1 MRIEKLHIYGYGKL
15 ENVELSLSMLTVL
28 YGENEAGKST
38 IRSFM
43 KSILFGFPTRGQ
55 RRYEPKEGGKYGG
68 AITVF
73 TEEYGRLKIER
84 LPKTAAGEVTVYFAD
99 GKTGG
104 EDVLKQ
110 LLNGMNEQ
118 LFDSVFSFDMHGL
131 QNIHHIG
138 ENDIGNYLFSAS
150 AVGSDG
156 LLRLEKMLE
165 KEMEQRFKPNGRK
178 PEINVALQE
187 LKKLQDQLAD
197 WQGKIAAYEELV
209 KKKKGIEER
218 LTVIRTEQ
226 QEAGKRKQDYEV
238 LEALQPLFLEKR
250 ACERFLEQHAGHAFP
265 VDGLK
270 RYEAVKA
277 RLEPLQLQGD
287 GLQKKLNAA
296 QTEIEVLVVNE
307 ELLQQEVYVEE
318 LRLQHMSYE
327 AALQEVRDLTG
338 RISHIEEEIQ
348 DLQQQIGIAFAREDV
363 LSFNTSLAM
372 KETITQMM
380 QQAKELEKRKGQLDE
395 RFKTDQE
402 QLEEQEEA
410 VNRLKAQ
417 TMSEEERERHLPK
430 AQSAASQQRGQRQ
443 KRSNTAPQMNKAT
456 MVLFV
461 MNALL
466 LLAGVLMDNRK
477 LLFVGVFLLI
487 GLVVLYVMYMGSAS
501 KGSASEGHESNEAL
515 EVRHRLEKDDE
526 VRKLLEREE
535 FKLKQIERGYERV
548 LSEYDEWER
557 DLFQVNEQVK
567 SYKEMYALPDSFTY
581 AHILPAFERLEKMQ
595 QLYRELAKQQE
606 RKELQE
612 DMISQFEHKLMK
624 LTVST
629 EGNMDT
635 PSLFLHGMSKDV
647 QKEKE
652 KQLQKKQLEE
662 KDAAWKE
669 EQAAVQQQIH
679 HFLEERQ
686 QLWDIAGA
694 ADEEAFLA
702 AAKQAEQIEEKQQ
715 QLDRLIPQM
724 DLLEG
729 RLMTAALETGYRLE
743 GYEEE
748 RQKEQEQLER
758 LMREEKELTNTLA
771 ALRLE
776 IAQLEDG
783 HTYGDVLHEWEL
795 KKSQVREQVKKWAAY
810 AAAKAVL
817 TKTKKYYHEVQLP
830 RILQKA
836 EEYFVYLT
844 GGKYVKVFSPDAE
857 EPFIVEREDG
867 LRFYSH
873 ELSQATAEQL
883 YLSLRFALAHTFE
896 GQYPFII
903 DDSFVHFDVLRTERT
918 VHLMKE
924 LAKER
929 QVIFFTCH
937 KHLLS
942 FFEEDEMQRLKQ

>member
-1 MRIEKLHIYGYGKL
+1 MRVEELHIYGYGKL
-15 ENVELSLSMLTVL
+15 ENVRLNLSMLTVL

-68 AITVF
+68 AITVY

-99 GKTGG
+99 GKTGD
-104 EDVLKQ
+104 EEVLKQ

-131 QNIHHIG
+131 QNIHQIG
-138 ENDIGNYLFSAS
+138 EGDIGNYLFSAS

-156 LLRLEKMLE
+156 LLRLEKILE

-209 KKKKGIEER
+209 GKKKSMEER
-218 LTVIRTEQ
+218 LSIIRTEQ

-250 ACERFLEQHAGHAFP
+250 TCERFLEQYAGHAFP
-265 VDGLK
+265 VDGLQ
-270 RYEAVKA
+270 RYEGIKA
-277 RLEPLQLQGD
+277 RLEPLQLQGET
-287 GLQKKLNAA
+287 LQKKLAGA
-296 QTEIEVLVVNE
+296 KSEIEALQVNE
-307 ELLQQEVYVEE
+307 ELLQQDMYVEE

-327 AALQEVRDLTG
+327 AAQQEVRDLTG
-338 RISHIEEEIQ
+338 RILHIEEEIQ
-348 DLQQQIGIAFAREDV
+348 DLQQQIGSAFAREDV
-363 LSFNTSLAM
+363 LSFNVSLAM

-395 RFKTDQE
+395 RFKTAQE

-410 VNRLKAQ
+410 VKKLQSQ
-417 TMSEEERERHLPK
+417 TLPDRERETYLPK
-430 AQSAASQQRGQRQ
+430 VQSAASRQ
-443 KRSNTAPQMNKAT
+443 KRNQTAPQMNKTA
-456 MVLFV
+456 MILFIMDV
-461 MNALL
+461 LL
-466 LLAGVLMDNRK
+466 LLAGVLMDQRK
-477 LLFVGVFLLI
+477 LLFAGVFLLI
-487 GLVVLYVMYMGSAS
+487 GLVVFYVMYM
-501 KGSASEGHESNEAL
+501 KGSVEQEGNEAL
-515 EVRHRLEKDDE
+515 ELQYRLEKDDE

-557 DLFQVNEQVK
+557 ELFGVNEQVNL
-567 SYKEMYALPDSFTY
+567 YKETYALPHHFTH
-581 AHILPAFERLEKMQ
+581 AHIMPAFERIEKMQ
-595 QLYRELAKQQE
+595 QLYRELAKLQE
-606 RKELQE
+606 RKELQG

-624 LTVST
+624 LTVVT
-629 EGNMDT
+629 ERSVDT
-635 PSLFLHGMSKDV
+635 PSLFLYGLSKDV
-647 QKEKE
+647 QNEKE
-652 KQLQKKQLEE
+652 KQLQKKQLLEKAMAWDEE
-662 KDAAWKE
+662 YTSA
-669 EQAAVQQQIH
+669 QQQIH
-679 HFLEERQ
+679 HLLEERQ
-686 QLWDIAGA
+686 QLWDIAA
-694 ADEEAFLA
+694 ATDEEAFLT
-702 AAKQAEQIEEKQQ
+702 AAKQAEQIEEKKQ
-715 QLDRLIPQM
+715 QLDRLIPQI
-724 DLLEG
+724 DVLEG
-729 RLMTAALETGYRLE
+729 RLMTSVLESGYRLE

-748 RQKEQEQLER
+748 RQIEQGKIDG
-758 LMREEKELTNTLA
+758 LMREEKELTHTLA
-771 ALRLE
+771 ALGLD
-776 IAQLEDG
+776 ITQLEEG
-783 HTYGDVLHEWEL
+783 RTYGDVLHEWEL

-817 TKTKKYYHEVQLP
+817 SKTKKYYHEVQLP

-844 GGKYVKVFSPDAE
+844 GGNYVKVFSPDAE
-857 EPFIVEREDG
+857 EPFIVERKDG
-867 LRFYSH
+867 LRFYSN

-937 KHLLS
+937 NHLLS
-942 FFEEDEMQRLKQ
+942 FFAENEIQRLTQ

>member
-1 MRIEKLHIYGYGKL
+1 MRVEKLHIYGYGKL
-15 ENVELSLSMLTVL
+15 ENAQLNLSMLTVL

-68 AITVF
+68 AITVS

-104 EDVLKQ
+104 EEILKQ

-138 ENDIGNYLFSAS
+138 EGDIGNYLFSAS

-156 LLRLEKMLE
+156 LLRLEKTLE

-187 LKKLQDQLAD
+187 LKKLQDQLND

-209 KKKKGIEER
+209 AKKKSMEER
-218 LTVIRTEQ
+218 LFIIRTEQ

-250 ACERFLEQHAGHAFP
+250 ACERFLEQHAEHKFP
-265 VDGLK
+265 VNGLQ
-270 RYEAVKA
+270 RYEGIKA
-277 RLEPLQLQGD
+277 RLEPLQLQEEA
-287 GLQKKLNAA
+287 LQKKLAGA
-296 QTEIEVLVVNE
+296 KSEIEALQVNE
-307 ELLQQEVYVEE
+307 ELLQQDMYVEE

-327 AALQEVRDLTG
+327 ASLQEVRDLTG
-338 RISHIEEEIQ
+338 RILHIEEEIQ
-348 DLQQQIGIAFAREDV
+348 DLQQQIGVAFARADV
-363 LSFNTSLAM
+363 LSFNVSLAM
-372 KETITQMM
+372 KETITQVV

-395 RFKTDQE
+395 RFKTAQE

-410 VNRLKAQ
+410 VKKLQSQ
-417 TMSEEERERHLPK
+417 TLSDQERENHLPK
-430 AQSAASQQRGQRQ
+430 VQSAASRQ
-443 KRSNTAPQMNKAT
+443 KRNRKAPQMNKT
-456 MVLFV
+456 
-461 MNALL
+461 ALIVFMMDVFL
-466 LLAGVLMDNRK
+466 LLAGVFMDNRR
-477 LLFVGVFLLI
+477 LLFAGVFLLI
-487 GLVVLYVMYMGSAS
+487 GLVVFYVMYT
-501 KGSASEGHESNEAL
+501 KGSDEQEGNEAL
-515 EVRHRLEKDDE
+515 ELQYRLEKDDE

-557 DLFQVNEQVK
+557 DLFSVNEQVK
-567 SYKEMYALPDSFTY
+567 LYKETYALPQNFTH
-581 AHILPAFERLEKMQ
+581 AHILPAFERIEKMQ

-624 LTVST
+624 LTIVT
-629 EGNMDT
+629 ERSADT
-635 PSLFLHGMSKDV
+635 PSLFLYGLSKDV

-652 KQLQKKQLEE
+652 KQLQNKQLLE
-662 KDAAWKE
+662 KVAAWE
-669 EQAAVQQQIH
+669 EEYTAYHQQIH
-679 HFLEERQ
+679 YLVEERQ
-686 QLWDIAGA
+686 QLLDIAA
-694 ADEEAFLA
+694 ATDEEAYLT
-702 AAKQAEQIEEKQQ
+702 AAKQAEQMEEKKQ
-715 QLDRLIPQM
+715 QLNRLIPQM
-724 DLLEG
+724 DVLEG
-729 RLMTAALETGYRLE
+729 RLMTSVLENGYRLE

-748 RQKEQEQLER
+748 RKKEQEQIDR
-758 LMREEKELTNTLA
+758 LTREEKELTHTLA
-771 ALRLE
+771 ALRLD
-776 IAQLEDG
+776 ITQLEEG
-783 HTYGDVLHEWEL
+783 RTYGDVLHEWEL

-810 AAAKAVL
+810 AGAKAVL
-817 TKTKKYYHEVQLP
+817 SKTKKYYHEVQLP

-836 EEYFVYLT
+836 EEYFIYLT
-844 GGKYVKVFSPDAE
+844 GGNYIKVFSPDAE
-857 EPFIVEREDG
+857 EPFIVERQDG

-937 KHLLS
+937 KHLLG
-942 FFEEDEMQRLKQ
+942 FFGEGEIQRLTQ

>member
-1 MRIEKLHIYGYGKL
+1 MRVENLHIYGYGKL
-15 ENVELSLSMLTVL
+15 ENVQLNLSALTVL

-68 AITVF
+68 AITVY

-104 EDVLKQ
+104 EEVLKK

-138 ENDIGNYLFSAS
+138 EGDIGNYLFSAS

-156 LLRLEKMLE
+156 LMRLEKMLE

-187 LKKLQDQLAD
+187 LKNLQDQLAD
-197 WQGKIAAYEELV
+197 WQGKIAVYEELV
-209 KKKKGIEER
+209 AKKKSMEER
-218 LTVIRTEQ
+218 LSIIRTEQ

-238 LEALQPLFLEKR
+238 LEALQPLFFEKR
-250 ACERFLEQHAGHAFP
+250 ACERFLEQHAGHRFP
-265 VDGLK
+265 IDGLP
-270 RYEAVKA
+270 RYEGIKV
-277 RLEPLQLQGD
+277 RLEPLQFQGEA
-287 GLQKKLNAA
+287 LQKKLAGA
-296 QTEIEVLVVNE
+296 QSEIEAVHVNE
-307 ELLQQEVYVEE
+307 ELLQQDMYVEE

-327 AALQEVRDLTG
+327 TAQQEVRDLTG
-338 RISHIEEEIQ
+338 RILHIEEEIQ
-348 DLQQQIGIAFAREDV
+348 DLQQQIGSAFAREDV
-363 LSFNTSLAM
+363 LSFNVSLAM
-372 KETITQMM
+372 KETITQMV

-395 RFKTDQE
+395 RFKTAQE
-402 QLEEQEEA
+402 QLEEQEET
-410 VNRLKAQ
+410 VKKLQSQ
-417 TMSEEERERHLPK
+417 TLPDRERERYLPK
-430 AQSAASQQRGQRQ
+430 VQSAASRQ
-443 KRSNTAPQMNKAT
+443 SRNRTASPMNKAA
-456 MVLFV
+456 MVVFI
-461 MNALL
+461 MDILL
-466 LLAGVLMDNRK
+466 LLAGVFMDSRK
-477 LLFVGVFLLI
+477 LLFAGVFLLI
-487 GLVVLYVMYMGSAS
+487 GLVIFYVMYS
-501 KGSASEGHESNEAL
+501 KGSVEQESDEAL
-515 EVRHRLEKDDE
+515 EFKYRLEKDDE

-535 FKLKQIERGYERV
+535 FKLKQIERGYDRI

-557 DLFQVNEQVK
+557 DLFSVNEQVK
-567 SYKEMYALPDSFTY
+567 LHKETYALPHSFTY
-581 AHILPAFERLEKMQ
+581 AHILPAFERIEKMQ

-606 RKELQE
+606 RKVLQE

-624 LTVST
+624 LTIVT
-629 EGNMDT
+629 ERSVET
-635 PSLFLHGMSKDV
+635 PSLFLYGLSKDV

-652 KQLQKKQLEE
+652 KQLQKKQMLE
-662 KDAAWKE
+662 KIAAWE
-669 EQAAVQQQIH
+669 EEYAAVYQQMQH
-679 HFLEERQ
+679 LVEERQ
-686 QLWDIAGA
+686 QLWEIAA
-694 ADEEAFLA
+694 ATDEEAFLI
-702 AAKQAEQIEEKQQ
+702 AAKQAEQIDEKKQ

-724 DLLEG
+724 DILEG
-729 RLMTAALETGYRLE
+729 RLMTSALESGYRLE

-748 RQKEQEQLER
+748 RKKEQEQIDE
-758 LMREEKELTNTLA
+758 LMREEKELTQTIA
-771 ALRLE
+771 SLRHD
-776 IAQLEDG
+776 IAQLEEG
-783 HTYGDVLHEWEL
+783 RTYGDVLHEWEL

-817 TKTKKYYHEVQLP
+817 AKTKKYYHEVQLP

-836 EEYFVYLT
+836 EEYFIYLT
-844 GGKYVKVFSPDAE
+844 GGNYVKVFSPSAE
-857 EPFIVEREDG
+857 EPFIVERQDG
-867 LRFYSH
+867 LCFYSH

-942 FFEEDEMQRLKQ
+942 FFAEGEVQMLKR

>member
-1 MRIEKLHIYGYGKL
+1 MRVEKLHIYGYGKL
-15 ENVELSLSMLTVL
+15 ENARLSLSMLTVL

-68 AITVF
+68 AITVD

-84 LPKTAAGEVTVYFAD
+84 LPKAATGEVTVYFAD

-104 EDVLKQ
+104 EEILKQ
-110 LLNGMNEQ
+110 LLKGMNEQ

-131 QNIHHIG
+131 QNIHQIG
-138 ENDIGNYLFSAS
+138 VGDIGNYLFSAS

-197 WQGKIAAYEELV
+197 WQGKLAVYEELV
-209 KKKKGIEER
+209 AKKKSMGER
-218 LTVIRTEQ
+218 LSIIRTEQ

-238 LEALQPLFLEKR
+238 LEALQPLFLERR

-265 VDGLK
+265 VDGLS
-270 RYEAVKA
+270 RYEGIKA
-277 RLEPLQLQGD
+277 RLEPLEIQGEA
-287 GLQKKLNAA
+287 LQKKLNGAKS
-296 QTEIEVLVVNE
+296 EIEALQVNE
-307 ELLQQEVYVEE
+307 ELLQQDMYVEE

-338 RISHIEEEIQ
+338 RILHIEEEIQ
-348 DLQQQIGIAFAREDV
+348 DLQQQIGAAFVREDV
-363 LSFNTSLAM
+363 LSFNVSLAM
-372 KETITQMM
+372 KETITQMV
-380 QQAKELEKRKGQLDE
+380 QQAKELEKRKQQLDE
-395 RFKTDQE
+395 RFKTAQE
-402 QLEEQEEA
+402 QLEEQEET
-410 VNRLKAQ
+410 VNKLQSQ
-417 TMSEEERERHLPK
+417 TLPDRERHLPK
-430 AQSAASQQRGQRQ
+430 VQSAASRQ
-443 KRSNTAPQMNKAT
+443 KRNRTAPQMNKMA
-456 MVLFV
+456 MVLFIMDV
-461 MNALL
+461 LL
-466 LLAGVLMDNRK
+466 LLAGVFMDSRK
-477 LLFVGVFLLI
+477 LLFAGVFLLI
-487 GLVVLYVMYMGSAS
+487 GLVVFYVMYS
-501 KGSASEGHESNEAL
+501 KESDEQESNEAL
-515 EVRHRLEKDDE
+515 ELKYRLEKDDE

-535 FKLKQIERGYERV
+535 FKLKQIERGYDRV

-557 DLFQVNEQVK
+557 DLFGVNEQVK
-567 SYKEMYALPDSFTY
+567 LYKETYALPHNFTY
-581 AHILPAFERLEKMQ
+581 AHILPAFERIEKMQ

-606 RKELQE
+606 RKVLQG

-624 LTVST
+624 LTVVT
-629 EGNMDT
+629 ERSVET
-635 PSLFLHGMSKDV
+635 PSLFLYGLSKDV
-647 QKEKE
+647 QNEKE
-652 KQLQKKQLEE
+652 KQLQKKQLLEKAKAWEE
-662 KDAAWKE
+662 EYIAAH
-669 EQAAVQQQIH
+669 QQIQH
-679 HFLEERQ
+679 LVEERQ
-686 QLWDIAGA
+686 QLWDIAA
-694 ADEEAFLA
+694 ATDEEAFLA

-724 DLLEG
+724 DVLEG
-729 RLMTAALETGYRLE
+729 RLMTSALESGYRLE

-748 RQKEQEQLER
+748 REKEQEQIDE
-758 LMREEKELTNTLA
+758 LMREEKELTHTLA
-771 ALRLE
+771 ALRHD
-776 IAQLEDG
+776 IAQLEEG
-783 HTYGDVLHEWEL
+783 RTYGDVLHEWEL

-817 TKTKKYYHEVQLP
+817 SKTKKYYHEVQLP

-844 GGKYVKVFSPDAE
+844 GGNYVKVFSPDAE
-857 EPFIVEREDG
+857 EPFIVERKDG

-896 GQYPFII
+896 WQYPFII

-942 FFEEDEMQRLKQ
+942 FFGEGEIQRLTK

>member
-38 IRSFM
+38 IRSFL
-43 KSILFGFPTRGQ
+43 KSILFGLPTRGQ

-73 TEEYGRLKIER
+73 TEEHGQLKIER

-104 EDVLKQ
+104 EEVLKQ
-110 LLNGMNEQ
+110 LLNGINEQ

-150 AVGSDG
+150 AVGSDR

-209 KKKKGIEER
+209 KKKKSIEER

-238 LEALQPLFLEKR
+238 LEALQPLFLERR
-250 ACERFLEQHAGHAFP
+250 ACERFLEQHAGHTFP

-287 GLQKKLNAA
+287 ALQKKVDAA
-296 QTEIEVLVVNE
+296 QTEIDALQVNE
-307 ELLQQEVYVEE
+307 ELLQQDMYVEE

-348 DLQQQIGIAFAREDV
+348 DLQQQIGAAFVREDV
-363 LSFNTSLAM
+363 LSFNTSLAV

-380 QQAKELEKRKGQLDE
+380 QQAKELEKRKQQLDE
-395 RFKTDQE
+395 RFKTEQE
-402 QLEEQEEA
+402 QFEEQEEA

-417 TMSEEERERHLPK
+417 TMSEEERERHLSK

-443 KRSNTAPQMNKAT
+443 KRSNTAPQMNKTA
-456 MVLFV
+456 MILFV

-466 LLAGVLMDNRK
+466 LLAGVLTDNRK
-477 LLFVGVFLLI
+477 LLFIGVFLLI
-487 GLVVLYVMYMGSAS
+487 GLVVFYVMY
-501 KGSASEGHESNEAL
+501 KGSASSPGYESNEAL
-515 EVRHRLEKDDE
+515 ELRYRLEKDDE
-526 VRKLLEREE
+526 VHKLLEREE
-535 FKLKQIERGYERV
+535 FKLKQLERGYERV
-548 LSEYDEWER
+548 LSEYDEWEN

-567 SYKEMYALPDSFTY
+567 SYKEMYVLPNSFTY
-581 AHILPAFERLEKMQ
+581 AHILPAFERIEKMQ

-624 LTVST
+624 LTFIT
-629 EGNMDT
+629 ERNVDT
-635 PSLFLHGMSKDV
+635 PSLFLYGMSKDV

-662 KDAAWKE
+662 KIAAWKE
-669 EQAAVQQQIH
+669 EHAAAQQQIH
-679 HFLEERQ
+679 HFLEERH
-686 QLWDIAGA
+686 QLLAVTGA
-694 ADEEAFLA
+694 ADEEAFLT

-715 QLDRLIPQM
+715 QLDQLIPQM

-748 RQKEQEQLER
+748 RQKEQEQLEQ
-758 LMREEKELTNTLA
+758 LMREEKELTHTLA
-771 ALRLE
+771 ALCLD
-776 IAQLEDG
+776 ITQLEDG

-942 FFEEDEMQRLKQ
+942 FFEEDEMQRLK